1 MGNVA
6 SRSQKPLIFATFE
19 IKFNTF
25 LKTGVYLSKK
35 IKTFMIYSLL
45 IRLVHVLGL
54 LLEKVD
60 APDIIPDF
68 W

>member
-1 MGNVA
+1 
-6 SRSQKPLIFATFE
+6 
-19 IKFNTF
+19 
-25 LKTGVYLSKK
+25 
-35 IKTFMIYSLL
+35 MIYSLL